1 MNKAIFFKEW
11 IKTRGLFFIALLV
24 SLCFAGYVM
33 MRINRVITFKGAD
46 HLWAILLS
54 RDTVFIE
61 LLQYLP
67 LIIGALF
74 ASSQFIPEMTQKRL
88 KLTLHLPYPQQRMI
102 LLMLLAGVA
111 QISIVFLLQA
121 ASLWIYLQQHIA
133 SEMVSRILLTA
144 TPWYICGY
152 TAYLLTA
159 WICLEPTWKLRIVN
173 LLIAAGIVRI
183 FFLLDKPEAYNSFLP
198 TLIIFTILC
207 ASLSSG
213 RLSDSKK
220 VAKTNFKNGIL
231 Q

>member
-88 KLTLHLPYPQQRMI
+88 KLTLHLPYPQQRDRKS
-102 LLMLLAGVA
+102 V
-111 QISIVFLLQA
+111 V
-121 ASLWIYLQQHIA
+121 
-133 SEMVSRILLTA
+133 
-144 TPWYICGY
+144 
-152 TAYLLTA
+152 
-159 WICLEPTWKLRIVN
+159 
-173 LLIAAGIVRI
+173 
-183 FFLLDKPEAYNSFLP
+183 
-198 TLIIFTILC
+198 
-207 ASLSSG
+207 
-213 RLSDSKK
+213 
-220 VAKTNFKNGIL
+220 
-231 Q
+231 

>member
-11 IKTRGLFFIALLV
+11 IKTRGLFFITLLV

-102 LLMLLAGVA
+102 LLMLLAGKSA
-111 QISIVFLLQA
+111 SSFCCKPLPCGFTCNNISPA
-121 ASLWIYLQQHIA
+121 KWSH
-133 SEMVSRILLTA
+133 
-144 TPWYICGY
+144 
-152 TAYLLTA
+152 AY
-159 WICLEPTWKLRIVN
+159 C
-173 LLIAAGIVRI
+173 
-183 FFLLDKPEAYNSFLP
+183 
-198 TLIIFTILC
+198 
-207 ASLSSG
+207 
-213 RLSDSKK
+213 
-220 VAKTNFKNGIL
+220 
-231 Q
+231 

>member
-1 MNKAIFFKEW
+1 M
-11 IKTRGLFFIALLV
+11 
-24 SLCFAGYVM
+24 
-33 MRINRVITFKGAD
+33 
-46 HLWAILLS
+46 
-54 RDTVFIE
+54 
-61 LLQYLP
+61 
-67 LIIGALF
+67 
-74 ASSQFIPEMTQKRL
+74 
-88 KLTLHLPYPQQRMI
+88 
-102 LLMLLAGVA
+102 VA
-111 QISIVFLLQA
+111 
-121 ASLWIYLQQHIA
+121 
-133 SEMVSRILLTA
+133 RILLTA
-144 TPWYICGY
+144 APWYICGY
-152 TAYLLTA
+152 TAYLMTA

>member
-11 IKTRGLFFIALLV
+11 IKTRGLFFITLLV

-102 LLMLLAGVA
+102 SIDVAGGSRANQHRLSVA
-111 QISIVFLLQA
+111 SRFLVDLPA
-121 ASLWIYLQQHIA
+121 TTYRLRNGRTHIA
-133 SEMVSRILLTA
+133 DSGSVV
-144 TPWYICGY
+144 
-152 TAYLLTA
+152 YLRLYRLPDDSVDMPRTDVEA
-159 WICLEPTWKLRIVN
+159 AHCQSADRRRYRAN
-173 LLIAAGIVRI
+173 LFPARQTG
-183 FFLLDKPEAYNSFLP
+183 
-198 TLIIFTILC
+198 
-207 ASLSSG
+207 SL
-213 RLSDSKK
+213 
-220 VAKTNFKNGIL
+220 
-231 Q
+231 

>member
-88 KLTLHLPYPQQRMI
+88 KLTLHLPAGETQIMAS
-102 LLMLLAGVA
+102 MLWYGFSVIFCYKPLPCGFTCNN
-111 QISIVFLLQA
+111 ISPA
-121 ASLWIYLQQHIA
+121 KWSH
-133 SEMVSRILLTA
+133 
-144 TPWYICGY
+144 
-152 TAYLLTA
+152 AY
-159 WICLEPTWKLRIVN
+159 C
-173 LLIAAGIVRI
+173 
-183 FFLLDKPEAYNSFLP
+183 
-198 TLIIFTILC
+198 
-207 ASLSSG
+207 
-213 RLSDSKK
+213 
-220 VAKTNFKNGIL
+220 
-231 Q
+231 

>member
-121 ASLWIYLQQHIA
+121 ASLWIYL
-133 SEMVSRILLTA
+133 
-144 TPWYICGY
+144 
-152 TAYLLTA
+152 
-159 WICLEPTWKLRIVN
+159 
-173 LLIAAGIVRI
+173 IAAGIVRI

-207 ASLSSG
+207 ASLSIRSVV
-213 RLSDSKK
+213 R
-220 VAKTNFKNGIL
+220 FKEGC
-231 Q
+231 QD

>member
-11 IKTRGLFFIALLV
+11 IKTRGLFFITLLV

-102 LLMLLAGVA
+102 LLMLLAGSLANQHRLSVA
-111 QISIVFLLQA
+111 SRFLVDLPA
-121 ASLWIYLQQHIA
+121 TTYRLRNGRTHIA
-133 SEMVSRILLTA
+133 DSGSVV
-144 TPWYICGY
+144 
-152 TAYLLTA
+152 YLRLYRLPDDSVDMPRTDVEA
-159 WICLEPTWKLRIVN
+159 AHRQSADRRRYRAN
-173 LLIAAGIVRI
+173 LFPARQTG
-183 FFLLDKPEAYNSFLP
+183 
-198 TLIIFTILC
+198 
-207 ASLSSG
+207 SL
-213 RLSDSKK
+213 
-220 VAKTNFKNGIL
+220 
-231 Q
+231 

>member
-111 QISIVFLLQA
+111 QISIVFLDLPATTYRQRNGLA
-121 ASLWIYLQQHIA
+121 HIA
-133 SEMVSRILLTA
+133 
-144 TPWYICGY
+144 
-152 TAYLLTA
+152 
-159 WICLEPTWKLRIVN
+159 
-173 LLIAAGIVRI
+173 
-183 FFLLDKPEAYNSFLP
+183 D
-198 TLIIFTILC
+198 
-207 ASLSSG
+207 
-213 RLSDSKK
+213 SDS
-220 VAKTNFKNGIL
+220 VVYLRLYRLPADGVDMPRTDVEAAHRQSADRRRYRANLFPARQTGSL
-231 Q
+231 